1 MFASK
6 SVTTEM
12 PIGSIT
18 FTSSTPGLGVC
29 PAVVEAVIVGRMP
42 EGRAPV
48 AKVWSGVVSHFPFG
62 NWICARMWYVVLAFM
77 PATRIDTCPPPGGA
91 RTGAVDHP

>member
-29 PAVVEAVIVGRMP
+29 PAVVEALIVGRMP

-48 AKVWSGVVSHFPFG
+48 AKV
-62 NWICARMWYVVLAFM
+62 
-77 PATRIDTCPPPGGA
+77 
-91 RTGAVDHP
+91 